1 MLVQARR
8 LRLQQ
13 AAASLA
19 FLTLLAAV
27 PIVSIGLAVLA
38 ALPVFGRLRDDLQ
51 LFLYGNLF
59 PEAFNQI
66 VIERLNEFA
75 ERAGS
80 LSSIGA
86 LAFFLTAITALRVI
100 ERTMNQ
106 IWQVRSRRSF
116 AKRVGL
122 YWVVLTLGP
131 LLLAAT
137 VGLSTELIAGML
149 GTIGAPGLRGVWFG
163 IAPWLTGVAVIWLLF
178 MTLPATRVNGWHALA
193 GTLLSVTLI
202 AALQDALGAY
212 VRQLPTYEVVYG
224 AFAALPLFLIWLFAV
239 WIAFLLG
246 ALLAANLKRWGEP
259 RGRDRPDCAGE
270 VFAQA
275 RLVLDALLSES
286 GGRVEGAL
294 AISRLREA
302 FAHDVEGLEAT
313 GLLLEETGYIIRYLP
328 IADIGVPASRSPVAR
343 LGSGSSDI
351 WLERWGWRED
361 PGQLTLRPL
370 FDRLWWGKEGRHA
383 SHQETHLPTD
393 FLDRPLVCPTPA
405 IR

>member
-1 MLVQARR
+1 MLAQARR

-51 LFLYGNLF
+51 SFLYGNLF

-86 LAFFLTAITALRVI
+86 LAFFLTAVTALRVI

-106 IWQVRSRRSF
+106 IWHVRSRRSF
-116 AKRVGL
+116 VKRLGL

-137 VGLSTELIAGML
+137 VGLSTELIAGTL
-149 GTIGAPGLRGVWFG
+149 HTIGAPGLRSVWFG
-163 IAPWLTGVAVIWLLF
+163 VAPWLTGVAVIWLLF
-178 MTLPATRVNGWHALA
+178 MTLPATRVNGWHAFA
-193 GTLLSVTLI
+193 GTLLSVMMI
-202 AALQDALGAY
+202 AALQRALGAY

-246 ALLAANLKRWGEP
+246 ALLAANLRRWREP
-259 RGRDRPDCAGE
+259 RGRDRPECAGE
-270 VFAQA
+270 AFAQA
-275 RLVLDALLSES
+275 RLVLDALRREP

-302 FAHDVEGLEAT
+302 FAHDVERLDAT
-313 GLLLEETGYIIRYLP
+313 GVLLEETGYIIRYLP
-328 IADIGVPASRSPVAR
+328 LADIFGPTARSPAAR

-351 WLERWGWRED
+351 WLERWAWRQD

-370 FDRLWWGKEGRHA
+370 FERLWWGGEGGHA
-383 SHQETHLPTD
+383 SNPATELPAD
-393 FLDRPLVCPTPA
+393 FLDQPLLSPIPA
-405 IR
+405 IG